1 MVTIKEVAELAKV
14 SQATVSRVL
23 NNNSTVKELNKDK
36 VYKAITALGYQPN
49 SIAQALASNR
59 SNSIGVLVG
68 SFEGWFFGSM
78 MQKIES
84 ITRSSGHHLVAACGH
99 VHETQEVESLKF
111 LDSRRV
117 DGLIVHADKM
127 TDKEIIE
134 LNKSDRPLVV
144 VNRLIPEL
152 SDNCFYLD
160 NHLGGYIA
168 AKHLVDCGHKRIG
181 IITGYSDITDCI
193 DRLGGYHLALQEAGI
208 EIDHSLVYEGTF
220 YPEGNTEAV
229 KKLFD
234 EHPTITAVLCQ
245 NDNIAMAVY
254 DECRHRN
261 LIVGEDISVIGFD
274 DSTYC
279 RYIRPALTTVSYPI
293 EQIAVNATNKLLNL
307 IYKTDLPVKT
317 SFKPELIT
325 RESVRQL

>member
-36 VYKAITALGYQPN
+36 VYQAIAALGYQPN

-68 SFEGWFFGSM
+68 SLEGWFFGSM
-78 MQKIES
+78 MQKIEG
-84 ITRSSGHHLVAACGH
+84 ITRNSGYHLIATCGH
-99 VHETQEVESLKF
+99 VHETQEIESLKF

-117 DGLIVHADKM
+117 DGVIVHADKM
-127 TDKEIIE
+127 TDEEIIALSKNE
-134 LNKSDRPLVV
+134 RPLVI
-144 VNRLIPEL
+144 VNRHIPEL
-152 SDNCFYLD
+152 SDNCFYFD
-160 NHLGGYIA
+160 NELGGYIA
-168 AKHLVDCGHKRIG
+168 GKHLIDCGHKNIG
-181 IITGYSDITDCI
+181 IITGFRDITDCI
-193 DRLGGYHLALQEAGI
+193 DRLSGYHRALQEADI

-220 YPEGNTEAV
+220 YPEGNSVAV
-229 KKLFD
+229 KRLFD

-254 DECRHRN
+254 DECRRRN

-274 DSTYC
+274 NSTYC
-279 RYIRPALTTVSYPI
+279 SYIRPTLTTIKYPI
-293 EQIAVNATNKLLNL
+293 EEIAINATHKLLNL
-307 IYKTDLPVKT
+307 IYNTNLPVQT
-317 SFKPELIT
+317 SFTPELIA
-325 RESVRQL
+325 RESVCRL